1 MGARVVFNLKQ
12 SDDLYLCLY
21 SHWGEGSCLEDLATA
36 LDKARPRWDD
46 ETYCSRIIISSIIGE
61 EWNQETGYGLW
72 ASPELC
78 NDETWIQIDLKEKT
92 VIAIDGE
99 HSFSD
104 FVNYHAKAGAN
115 S

>member
-1 MGARVVFNLKQ
+1 MGARVVFNFKQ

-36 LDKARPRWDD
+36 LDKARGRWDD

-72 ASPELC
+72 ASTELC
-78 NDETWIQIDLKEKT
+78 TSETWIQIDLKENT
-92 VIAIDGE
+92 VLAIDGE
-99 HSFSD
+99 HSFED
-104 FVNYHAKAGAN
+104 FVSYHMKAGVK
-115 S
+115 